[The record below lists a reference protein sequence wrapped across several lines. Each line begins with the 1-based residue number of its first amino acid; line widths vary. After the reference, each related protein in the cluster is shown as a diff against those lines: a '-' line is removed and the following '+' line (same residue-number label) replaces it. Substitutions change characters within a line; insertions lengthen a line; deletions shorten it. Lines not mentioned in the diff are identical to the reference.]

1 MSSEPLSTEPLST
14 EPRTE
19 AAASEKSASN
29 KFGRNKFGRTTII
42 IITAGSIIAS
52 ITLGV
57 RATMGL
63 YIEPIEDALGVSTA
77 TLGLTFALQNLVWGL
92 GQPIAGALADRF
104 GSVRVLIA
112 GAGIYAAGLIVMANA
127 TGAFTLH
134 LGGGVI
140 VGFGLAAASFT
151 VVLASIG
158 RLVDEKHRS
167 TALGLVTACGSIGHF
182 LLVPIAGLLID
193 AVNWSNTLV
202 VMAIITVAIVLVV
215 RPLRSRSYQPPAK
228 PADTGLIGTGPAG
241 LGPQAGNAQALADAA
256 QAANGQTPA
265 PPPTLRQTLK
275 VASGHRSYLMLN
287 AAFFACGFHVTF
299 IALHL
304 PKHLT
309 DEGQTD
315 SLATLAL
322 ASIGLFNVIGAFSAG
337 ALGAKRDN
345 SKLLSVIYASRAA
358 AIGIFLLLPSNTVT
372 VLLFGVALGLLWLAT
387 VPLTSA
393 IVLSQFGPTH
403 AGTLFGLV
411 FWSHQ
416 VGAFVG
422 AYGAGIARDAT
433 GSYTL
438 WWWVCIAVAL
448 MAATLHLRISDA
460 PVEMEPEQSQPIAS

>member
-1 MSSEPLSTEPLST
+1 MSQERFTGPSDAVAPAPQTT
-14 EPRTE
+14 G
-19 AAASEKSASN
+19 ASQ
-29 KFGRNKFGRTTII
+29 TTAVPQTATDNRRRFLII
-42 IITAGSIIAS
+42 VITGSIVAS

-63 YIEPIEDALGVSTA
+63 YIEPIEETLAVSTA
-77 TLGLTFALQNLVWGL
+77 TLGFTFALQNLMWGL

-104 GSVRVLIA
+104 GTARVLII
-112 GAGIYAAGLIVMANA
+112 GAGIYATGLLVMANA

-151 VVLASIG
+151 VVLAAVA
-158 RLVDEKHRS
+158 RLVDEEKRS
-167 TALGLVTACGSIGHF
+167 KALGITTACGSLGHF

-193 AVNWSNTLV
+193 AFSWESTLMVLAV
-202 VMAIITVAIVLVV
+202 VTTAIVLVV
-215 RPLRSRSYQPPAK
+215 RPLRSRSADLTRPAR
-228 PADTGLIGTGPAG
+228 PDASAGPA
-241 LGPQAGNAQALADAA
+241 AVSS
-256 QAANGQTPA
+256 A
-265 PPPTLRQTLK
+265 PPPETLRQALK
-275 VASGHRSYLMLN
+275 VAAGHRSYLMLN

-309 DEGQTD
+309 DEGQSD
-315 SLATLAL
+315 SIATLAL
-322 ASIGLFNVIGAFSAG
+322 AFIGLFNVLGALSAG
-337 ALGAKRDN
+337 WLGATRDK
-345 SKLLSVIYASRAA
+345 SKLLTVIYTGRAV
-358 AIGIFLLLPSNTVT
+358 AIVIFLLLPSNAVT
-372 VLLFGVALGLLWLAT
+372 VVAFSIALGVLWLAT
-387 VPLTSA
+387 VPLTSS

-422 AYGAGIARDAT
+422 ALGGGISRDAT

-438 WWWVCIAVAL
+438 WWWVCIAVAM
-448 MAATLHLRISDA
+448 MAAMLHLRISDA
-460 PVEMEPEQSQPIAS
+460 PVERATLAS